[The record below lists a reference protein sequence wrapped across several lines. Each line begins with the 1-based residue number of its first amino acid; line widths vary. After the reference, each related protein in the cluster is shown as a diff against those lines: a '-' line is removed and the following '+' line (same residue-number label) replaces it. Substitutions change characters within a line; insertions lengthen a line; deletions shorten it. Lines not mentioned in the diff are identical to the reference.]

1 MLITEYVDYAA
12 SKGALDTFTI
22 GLATEIAAE
31 GIRAGTLMDVTGR
44 TVARRRAIEARWW
57 PSASTS

>member
-31 GIRAGTLMDVTGR
+31 GIRAGTLMDVTGGL
-44 TVARRRAIEARWW
+44 
-57 PSASTS
+57 